1 MSDIETKV
9 AAYRRQLEQAERE
22 EKEELEIRAK
32 NDRENDLNAKQQY
45 SIIKKQL
52 GDLGFDTFYC
62 VRKIVWGY
70 HEVNWGTNDGGKI
83 CNERD
88 DHPGIVYCYTP
99 LLCFLDDSFEPRDL
113 RLDVPFC
120 DVSYETL
127 NEFSSIQARVNINDI
142 MSMRLNEIFVDWCLP
157 SEKSITRMRK
167 YAVKFGE
174 EKQLEKLL
182 LLLIKKFPSI
192 HLVHAIL
199 KAKDQALI
207 KHTMPWIRQYYP
219 IIKQDDIIPVV
230 DVFPNDM
237 ICDLLDHID
246 QSFSKRL
253 LEKLIDR
260 AIEDSNNLMLIHFLN
275 MYEGPFP
282 NDLSI
287 KKSIYLRDLLVKIDH
302 PRDGEIEEIRKLKKQ
317 KLEHENEWDQIQ
329 KQIEKMPKL
338 TEESRLIQEKIGRV
352 LLSYPARLREL
363 IFNKIYDT

>member
-1 MSDIETKV
+1 MAMTGE
-9 AAYRRQLEQAERE
+9 ER
-22 EKEELEIRAK
+22 
-32 NDRENDLNAKQQY
+32 Y

-52 GDLGFDTFYC
+52 SDLDLDTLYC
-62 VRKIVWGY
+62 VRKTVWGY
-70 HEVNWGTNDGGKI
+70 HTEDSFVNDGRI
-83 CNERD
+83 DVRD
-88 DHPGIVYCYTP
+88 DHSVSAECYAP
-99 LLCFLDDSFEPRDL
+99 LMCFFDDSFEPRATGGNEL
-113 RLDVPFC
+113 MW
-120 DVSYETL
+120 DVSYEKV
-127 NEFSSIQARVNINDI
+127 NGFSSIQVPVTIKDI
-142 MSMRLNEIFVDWCLP
+142 LSIKKYSTHDPEFRYPPV
-157 SEKSITRMRK
+157 KSITRMRQ
-167 YAVKFGE
+167 YAVKYGE

-287 KKSIYLRDLLVKIDH
+287 KKSIYLRDLLAKIEH
-302 PRDGEIEEIRKLKKQ
+302 PCDGEIEEIRKLKKQ
-317 KLEHENEWDQIQ
+317 KLEHEN
-329 KQIEKMPKL
+329 KL
-338 TEESRLIQEKIGRV
+338 NEESRLIQEKIGRV